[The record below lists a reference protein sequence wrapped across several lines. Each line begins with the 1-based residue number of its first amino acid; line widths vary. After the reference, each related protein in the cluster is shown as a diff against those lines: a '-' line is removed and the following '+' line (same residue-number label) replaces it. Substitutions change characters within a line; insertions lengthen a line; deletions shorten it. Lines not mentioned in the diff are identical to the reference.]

1 MYLYPNRHSVIMIM
15 IPLKIVFIDL
25 IYYCKRFIVEIYF
38 ACQFFALINFCH
50 PRHRIKF
57 KQTKIYL
64 LCIKYS
70 LALVPN
76 QIV

>member
-38 ACQFFALINFCH
+38 ACQFFALINFVTEGT
-50 PRHRIKF
+50 R
-57 KQTKIYL
+57 
-64 LCIKYS
+64 
-70 LALVPN
+70 
-76 QIV
+76 